1 LPEAPQD
8 MAQIIVAL
16 DLPSAQDA
24 LDLVDTLDDA
34 VDFYKVGS
42 PLFTRVGPGL
52 VGELRQRGKRVFLDL
67 KYHDIPSTVANAVA
81 AAAELEVD
89 LLTLHASGGE
99 AMMRAARA
107 AADAFGDKSPR
118 LLGVTLLTSF
128 TAFDVEQVWNKEILS
143 MRDEVARL
151 AGIAADS
158 GLHGVVT
165 SPLEVEALRRKH
177 GSGFIFVTP
186 GIRAAGDGLGDQART
201 ATAGEAARAG
211 AHYLVVGRP
220 VLSAA
225 DPVAAVAAMREDI
238 ASTAVREVT
247 S

>member
-1 LPEAPQD
+1 

-16 DLPSAQDA
+16 DLPSAEEA
-24 LDLVDTLDDA
+24 LGIVDVLGGA

-42 PLFTRVGPGL
+42 PLFTRVGPDL
-52 VGELRQRGKRVFLDL
+52 VRELRQRDKRVFLDL

-81 AAAELEVD
+81 AAAELHVE

-107 AADAFGDKSPR
+107 AADNYGEQAPR

-128 TAFDVEQVWNKEILS
+128 SAADVEQVWNKEILS

-151 AGIAADS
+151 AGIAADA

-165 SPLEVEALRRKH
+165 SPLEVEALRRRH

-186 GIRAAGDGLGDQART
+186 GIRAAGDRVGDQART

-211 AHYLVVGRP
+211 SDYLVVGRP
-220 VLSAA
+220 IIAAA
-225 DPVAAVAAMREDI
+225 DPAAALAAMKDDI
-238 ASTAVREVT
+238 ASAHVREVV